1 MVLSDLYRTE
11 YLSLGYHELLEIA
24 GNTEVNIT
32 ANQGRAAEAGT
43 RNQANSRLWF
53 RMRCGR
59 ITASKFKSAC
69 HTDPASPSVS
79 LIMAIC
85 YPEAC
90 RFSTS
95 ATRWGCQHE
104 KVALERYTSQSQH
117 KNLKVPKCG
126 LFISVEYPFIG
137 ASQMAL

>member
-24 GNTEVNIT
+24 RNTEINIT
-32 ANQGRAAEAGT
+32 ANQGRGVEAGT
-43 RNQANSRLWF
+43 RNQANCRLWF

-59 ITASKFKSAC
+59 ITASQFKSAC
-69 HTDPASPSVS
+69 HTNPASRSVN
-79 LIMAIC
+79 LIMVIC

-95 ATRWGCQHE
+95 ATRWGCEHE
-104 KVALERYTSQSQH
+104 KVAAKWWDVIIQAVLTSGSI
-117 KNLKVPKCG
+117 L
-126 LFISVEYPFIG
+126 SVYD
-137 ASQMAL
+137 